1 MTPKKRKLKPTRKM
15 QFRRRWEGKTD
26 YKGRLALLKSGKPR
40 LVVRRSL
47 KYIRAQIIVFDERGD
62 RTIVAATSGALRSMG
77 WQFACDNTPAAYLT
91 GLMIGCAA
99 KNKKINDA
107 VFDAGLYFST
117 KGSKLYAVVKGAI
130 DAGLDV
136 PCNAEIF
143 PKEERISGKHIAAYD
158 ERFKELP
165 NQFEKI
171 KEKILGEID
180 KKVIK
185 GGKTSKGEKS
195 AEKKK

>member
-1 MTPKKRKLKPTRKM
+1 MAVEKRKLKPTRKM

-26 YKGRLALLKSGKPR
+26 YKRRLALLKSGKPR

-47 KYIRAQIIVFDERGD
+47 KYIRAQIIVFDEHGD
-62 RTIVAATSGALRSMG
+62 RTIAAANSGALRDMG

-91 GLMIGCAA
+91 GLMIGRAA
-99 KNKKINDA
+99 KSKKINDA
-107 VFDAGLYFST
+107 VFDTGLYFST

-130 DAGLDV
+130 DAGLNV
-136 PCNAEIF
+136 PCNVEIF
-143 PKEERISGKHIAAYD
+143 PSEERISGKHIAAYD

-165 NQFEKI
+165 KQFEKI
-171 KEKILGEID
+171 KEKILGE
-180 KKVIK
+180 KIK
-185 GGKTSKGEKS
+185 GGKS